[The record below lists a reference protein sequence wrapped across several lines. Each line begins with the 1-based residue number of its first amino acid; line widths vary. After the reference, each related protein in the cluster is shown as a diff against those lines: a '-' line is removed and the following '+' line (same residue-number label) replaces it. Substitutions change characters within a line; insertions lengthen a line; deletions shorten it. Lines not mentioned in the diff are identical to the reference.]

1 MLQLQPS
8 FFKENEIFIQIIC
21 PQLCEVEKH
30 KSAKES
36 TTKFD
41 VWNGLKDLSFIIPR
55 NFSNL
60 SQKSGGRSAGA
71 SATVNLGKR
80 NDDDEAVEGGVKGDK
95 KKDGQGFVG
104 LKSPDHLKKVCNMF
118 RNSEF
123 KSNPSKYLQ

>member
-8 FFKENEIFIQIIC
+8 FFKENEIFIQVIC

-30 KSAKES
+30 KEAKEQS
-36 TTKFD
+36 TKFD

-71 SATVNLGKR
+71 TATVNLGKR
-80 NDDDEAVEGGVKGDK
+80 NDEEEVEGAKGDK
-95 KKDGQGFVG
+95 KKEGGFVG

-123 KSNPSKYLQ
+123 KSNPTKYLQ